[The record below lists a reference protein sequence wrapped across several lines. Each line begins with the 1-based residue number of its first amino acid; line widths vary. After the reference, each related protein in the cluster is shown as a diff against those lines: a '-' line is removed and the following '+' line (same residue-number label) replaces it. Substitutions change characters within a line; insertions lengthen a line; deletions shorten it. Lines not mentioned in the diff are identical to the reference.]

1 MTWLFLAVGAVL
13 VSAIALVAVGSAVCR
28 LEDTP
33 LPAVLEVDDAVDW
46 IADRLPVEAAGQ
58 LSRDDV
64 VAVVGW
70 YLEVFD
76 EAGLATEHGIELGDA
91 ALGDMALG
99 DADSEGDQRVAP
111 LDGALEHVVARGL
124 QQADPLDAVSVA
136 MVADLL
142 GTYLTEMGAFGPA
155 APGMGN
161 APGDATGPTDP
172 RD

>member
-1 MTWLFLAVGAVL
+1 MTWLFLLAGAVL
-13 VSAIALVAVGSAVCR
+13 VGAIALVAVGSAVRR

-64 VAVVGW
+64 VSVVGW

-76 EAGLATEHGIELGDA
+76 EAGLATEHGQELGDR
-91 ALGDMALG
+91 ALGDEA
-99 DADSEGDQRVAP
+99 SEGDQRVAP

-124 QQADPLDAVSVA
+124 QQSDPLDAVSVA

-142 GTYLTEMGAFGPA
+142 GTYLVEMGAFGPA
-155 APGMGN
+155 APGMGAAQGD
-161 APGDATGPTDP
+161 APGDAQGRTDP